1 MVPRTRF
8 GDDFLFTHYTKKRNA
23 CRQLVLLGAGMDAR
37 AYHLDKRL
45 YGGWKDGL
53 VVFEVD
59 RPTTFEYKESLLWG
73 EELRVKDR
81 VVVPFEFTEQK
92 DAEPFWPL
100 AFGPP
105 PGTLSLGQALIEK
118 GFDVSWAEND
128 LYEYQ

>member
-1 MVPRTRF
+1 MIPRNRYYTK
-8 GDDFLFTHYTKKRNA
+8 GTTGWGVDYGPEDEVLPKHYTKKQNP

-73 EELRVKDR
+73 EELRVKNR
-81 VVVPFEFTEQK
+81 VVVPFEFTEQN

-100 AFGPP
+100 AAYC
-105 PGTLSLGQALIEK
+105 SC
-118 GFDVSWAEND
+118 VSSW
-128 LYEYQ
+128 